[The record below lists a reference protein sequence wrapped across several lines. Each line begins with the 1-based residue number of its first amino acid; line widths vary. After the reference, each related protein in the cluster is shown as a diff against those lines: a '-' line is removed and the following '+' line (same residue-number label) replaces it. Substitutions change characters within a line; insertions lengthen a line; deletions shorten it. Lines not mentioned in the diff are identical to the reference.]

1 MLFGNQNI
9 RDKVVADAKHFV
21 ETNGRKLIY
30 GAMCGSISKG
40 IQMRDSDYDSRFLYI
55 EQDFPAT
62 VHVPKNT
69 AETEIIK
76 RYFTDGIQVPYE
88 WIPCWEM
95 TSFIQYLKEPYIEGK
110 LSYGLYNTVGWT
122 LQSPY
127 AWDPY
132 GLQNKL
138 MPLVNSIFEKRYA
151 IGHYLEQI
159 DRYWDG
165 ETNEYVVKEYI
176 YAIYA
181 ALQIKWVLE
190 RNSFPPV
197 YFRTL
202 AVAAGE
208 EGLQQEIER
217 LLLKML
223 EPNHHQRTEEE
234 LKRRNLKE
242 KSRTMPI
249 EEIERF
255 ISQMRRNGMEECE
268 KGLSVSSE
276 KKEQVIQEIY
286 RLIRYAV
293 LEEQQVDSVNDFDN
307 TATEQKD
314 YAECWYELWNGTEYR
329 NRPLERTYVIRS
341 NSRIDSRRMRLRF
354 HNAGGRDIEIAGIC
368 IGNKDVRRAVTLNGN
383 ASFTLKAGQEACSD
397 VIDIWLY
404 CCDFEVWVE
413 YEEQG
418 GADNYQNCV
427 ECIETWKYV
436 R

>member
-1 MLFGNQNI
+1 MLFGNQKI
-9 RDKVVADAKHFV
+9 QDKIVADAKHFI
-21 ETNGRKLIY
+21 ETNGCKLIY

-40 IQMRDSDYDSRFLYI
+40 IQMRDSDYDSRFLYV
-55 EQDFPAT
+55 EQDFPVT

-69 AETEIIK
+69 AETEIIR

-151 IGHYLEQI
+151 LGYYLEQI

-165 ETNEYVVKEYI
+165 EAHEYIVKEYI

-181 ALQIKWVLE
+181 SLQIRWVLE

-202 AVAAGE
+202 VAVGE
-208 EGLQQEIER
+208 EGLREQIER
-217 LLLKML
+217 LFLEML

-249 EEIERF
+249 EAIEGF
-255 ISQMRRNGMEECE
+255 ISEMRRKGMEECG
-268 KGLSVSSE
+268 KGLSASLE
-276 KKEQVIQEIY
+276 KKEQVIREIY

-293 LEEQQVDSVNDFDN
+293 LEEQQVDSVSDFDN
-307 TATEQKD
+307 AATEQKT
-314 YAECWYELWNGTEYR
+314 YAECWYELWNGAEYGS
-329 NRPLERTYVIRS
+329 RPLERTYVIRS
-341 NSRIDSRRMRLRF
+341 NSRIDSRRMRIKL
-354 HNAGGRDIEIAGIC
+354 HNAGDRDVEIAGIR
-368 IGNKDVRRAVTLNGN
+368 IGNKDVRRAVTLEGN
-383 ASFTLKAGQEACSD
+383 ASFTLKAGQEVYSD
-397 VIDIWLY
+397 IIDIWLY
-404 CCDFEVWVE
+404 CCDFEIQVE
-413 YEEQG
+413 YAEQE
-418 GADNYQNCV
+418 GAGDCQNCV
-427 ECIETWKYV
+427 ECIETWKYT

>member
-1 MLFGNQNI
+1 MLFGNQKI
-9 RDKVVADAKHFV
+9 QDMVVTDAKHFV
-21 ETNGRKLIY
+21 ETNGCKLIY

-69 AETEIIK
+69 VETEIIR
-76 RYFTDGIQVPYE
+76 RYYTDGIQVPYE

-138 MPLVNSIFEKRYA
+138 MPLVNSIFERKYA
-151 IGHYLEQI
+151 IGYYLEQI

-165 ETNEYVVKEYI
+165 KTHEYVVKEYI

-181 ALQIKWVLE
+181 ALQISWVLE
-190 RNSFPPV
+190 KNSFPPV

-202 AVAAGE
+202 IAVGD
-208 EGLQQEIER
+208 EGQQQEIER
-217 LLLKML
+217 LLLEML
-223 EPNHHQRTEEE
+223 KPNYYQRTEEE

-242 KSRTMPI
+242 KSRTMPL
-249 EEIERF
+249 EGIERF
-255 ISQMRRNGMEECE
+255 ISQMRRKGMEECK
-268 KGLSVSSE
+268 KGLCVSLE
-276 KKEQVIQEIY
+276 KKEQVIQQIY
-286 RLIRYAV
+286 RLLKYVV
-293 LEEQQVDSVNDFDN
+293 LEEQQIDGVSDFDN
-307 TATEQKD
+307 TSIEQKD
-314 YAECWYELWNGTEYR
+314 YAECWYELWNGTEYGS
-329 NRPLERTYVIRS
+329 RPLERTYVIHA
-341 NSRIDSRRMRLRF
+341 NSLIDSRRMRIKLE
-354 HNAGGRDIEIAGIC
+354 NSSDNDIRVTGIS
-368 IGNKDVRRAVTLNGN
+368 IGNQDVHREVTLGGD
-383 ASFTLKAGQEACSD
+383 ASFMLKAGQEAFSD
-397 VIDIWLY
+397 IIDIWLY
-404 CCDFEVWVE
+404 CCDFEVRVE
-413 YEEQG
+413 YESQEG
-418 GADNYQNCV
+418 VGNYQNCV
-427 ECIETWKYV
+427 ESIETWKYE

>member
-1 MLFGNQNI
+1 MLFGNQKI
-9 RDKVVADAKHFV
+9 QDKIVADAKHFV
-21 ETNGRKLIY
+21 ETSGRKLIY
-30 GAMCGSISKG
+30 GAMCGSISRG

-62 VHVPKNT
+62 VHVPRYT
-69 AETEIIK
+69 VETEIIR
-76 RYFTDGIQVPYE
+76 RYYTDGIQMPYE

-110 LSYGLYNTVGWT
+110 LSYGLYNIVGWT

-151 IGHYLEQI
+151 IGSYLEQI

-165 ETNEYVVKEYI
+165 EMQEYVVKDYI

-181 ALQIKWVLE
+181 ALQIRWVLE

-197 YFRTL
+197 YFRTMA
-202 AVAAGE
+202 AVGE

-217 LLLKML
+217 LLLEML

-234 LKRRNLKE
+234 LTRRNLKE
-242 KSRTMPI
+242 KARTMPV
-249 EEIERF
+249 EGLERF
-255 ISQMRRNGMEECE
+255 ISQMRKRGMEECE
-268 KGLSVSSE
+268 KGLSVSLV
-276 KKEQVIQEIY
+276 KKERVIREIY

-293 LEEQQVDSVNDFDN
+293 LEEQQVDDVNDFDN
-307 TATEQKD
+307 VAMEQKD
-314 YAECWYELWNGTEYR
+314 YAECWYELWNGRKYGSR
-329 NRPLERTYVIRS
+329 LLERIYVIRS
-341 NSRIDSRRMRLRF
+341 NSRIDSRRMRIKFKNSSDSEVRV
-354 HNAGGRDIEIAGIC
+354 AGIS
-368 IGNKDVRRAVTLNGN
+368 IGNQDVHRTVTVGGKT
-383 ASFTLKAGQEACSD
+383 SFILKAGQKVCSD

-404 CCDFEVWVE
+404 CCDFELRVE
-413 YEEQG
+413 YEEQED
-418 GADNYQNCV
+418 AENYQNCV
-427 ECIETWKYV
+427 ECIETWKYE

>member
-1 MLFGNQNI
+1 MLFGNQKI

-69 AETEIIK
+69 AETEIIR
-76 RYFTDGIQVPYE
+76 RYYTDGIRVPYE

-138 MPLVNSIFEKRYA
+138 IPLVNSIFEKRYA
-151 IGHYLEQI
+151 IGYYLEQI

-165 ETNEYVVKEYI
+165 EEHEYIVKEYI
-176 YAIYA
+176 YAVYA
-181 ALQIKWVLE
+181 ALQIQWVLE

-202 AVAAGE
+202 AAVGE
-208 EGLQQEIER
+208 EGMQQGIER
-217 LLLKML
+217 LLLEML
-223 EPNHHQRTEEE
+223 EPNHYQRTEEE

-249 EEIERF
+249 EGIERF
-255 ISQMRRNGMEECE
+255 ILKMRRKGMEECE
-268 KGLSVSSE
+268 KGLSVSLE
-276 KKEQVIQEIY
+276 KKERVIREIY

-293 LEEQQVDSVNDFDN
+293 LEEQQVDSVSDFDN
-307 TATEQKD
+307 TAAEQKD
-314 YAECWYELWNGTEYR
+314 YAECWYELWNGTEYGS
-329 NRPLERTYVIRS
+329 RPLERTYVIRA
-341 NSRIDSRRMRLRF
+341 NSRIDSRRMRIKLKNSSNSEVRVV
-354 HNAGGRDIEIAGIC
+354 GIF
-368 IGNKDVRRAVTLNGN
+368 IGNQDVHRMVTLGGN
-383 ASFTLKAGQEACSD
+383 ASFALKAGQEVYSD
-397 VIDIWLY
+397 IIDIWLY
-404 CCDFEVWVE
+404 CCDFEVRVE
-413 YEEQG
+413 YESREG
-418 GADNYQNCV
+418 TENCLNCI
-427 ECIETWKYV
+427 ESIETWRYE